1 MKKQTVPVFAAG
13 ALAVVALWT
22 TVSAA
27 QDPAGSSAQGPGA
40 PPVVNP
46 EVAPP
51 IVESRPN
58 SAFFG
63 RGIFAFTGAYVP
75 SVLVAVVNENS
86 YDKRLYVP
94 LLGPWLDLADRPGC
108 GGIGQTSCSS
118 EAAFKV
124 LLIVA
129 GAVQGV
135 GAVAI
140 VLGATLPERKVA
152 TPPKADKLTL
162 HVLPAQVSR
171 NGYGMTAFGTF

>member
-1 MKKQTVPVFAAG
+1 M
-13 ALAVVALWT
+13 
-22 TVSAA
+22 
-27 QDPAGSSAQGPGA
+27 
-40 PPVVNP
+40 NP

-51 IVESRPN
+51 IIESRPN
-58 SAFFG
+58 SSLFG
-63 RGIFAFTGAYVP
+63 RGVFAFSGSYVP
-75 SVLVAVVNENS
+75 SVIVAVVNDNS

-108 GGIGQTSCSS
+108 GGVGQTSCSS
-118 EAAFKV
+118 EAAFKA

-135 GAVAI
+135 GALCI

-152 TPPKADKLTL
+152 APPKAAKPTL

-171 NGYGMTAFGTF
+171 DGYGMTAFGTF